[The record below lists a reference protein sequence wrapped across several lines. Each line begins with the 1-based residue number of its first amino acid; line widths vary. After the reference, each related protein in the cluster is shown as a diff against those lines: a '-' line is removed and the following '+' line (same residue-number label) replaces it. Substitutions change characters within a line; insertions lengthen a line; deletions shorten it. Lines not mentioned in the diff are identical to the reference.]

1 MANEKQ
7 KMPPMRAGFSFMWF
21 WGFVLLLIVGYT
33 LFGEREQRPIDG
45 DWSLVS
51 ELVEKGYVERIN
63 VLDKEKATV
72 FLTEEAQ
79 KALADDD
86 RFKNLP
92 TTGAHIRFNTGGDVL
107 QILD

>member
-45 DWSLVS
+45 DWNLVS
-51 ELVEKGYVERIN
+51 ELVEKGYVERKN
-63 VLDKEKATV
+63 EKQRSIV
-72 FLTEEAQ
+72 C
-79 KALADDD
+79 K
-86 RFKNLP
+86 RVK
-92 TTGAHIRFNTGGDVL
+92 
-107 QILD
+107 ILEPR